1 MVLPVIAKKVNR
13 YMYNSKKLE
22 TNKVTVKHKEKV
34 FLSFFPSHNWQ
45 MAIGG
50 KGEVLCQESKQMNTH
65 KHI

>member
-1 MVLPVIAKKVNR
+1 
-13 YMYNSKKLE
+13 MYSKKLE